1 LNLTRLFML
10 GFGLLAAAMVAGS
23 VYLVASAKQ
32 AATPAN
38 AAAAQPQNR

>member
-38 AAAAQPQNR
+38 AEAAQQQSR

>member
-23 VYLVASAKQ
+23 VYLVASHRQ
-32 AATPAN
+32 APAPAPSN
-38 AAAAQPQNR
+38 AASATAR